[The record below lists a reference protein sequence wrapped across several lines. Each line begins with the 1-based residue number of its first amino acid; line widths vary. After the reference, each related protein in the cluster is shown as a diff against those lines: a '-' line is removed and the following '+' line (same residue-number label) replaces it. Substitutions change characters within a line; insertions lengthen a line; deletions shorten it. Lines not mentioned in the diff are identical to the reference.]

1 MAKKPDEKKK
11 DAKKEDAAPAEGGGE
26 GGAASGKK
34 KLSGMKVVLFVV
46 LPLVVLI
53 LGGAAG
59 AYFAGLLDPLLGKEK
74 LEEASAEKPDDPKM
88 KRKGPGAMYD
98 LPEMLINLNT
108 GGRQA
113 SYIKLKV
120 SLDLDDELAKAKV
133 NEVLPRVLD
142 SFQVFVR
149 ELRVE
154 DLEGS
159 AGVYRLKEE
168 LLLRV
173 NAAVQPIKVY
183 DVLFREMLVH

>member
-1 MAKKPDEKKK
+1 MAKKPDEKK
-11 DAKKEDAAPAEGGGE
+11 DAKKEDAAPAAEGGGE
-26 GGAASGKK
+26 GGGGKK
-34 KLSGMKVVLFVV
+34 KLSGMKIVLFVV

-59 AYFAGLLDPLLGKEK
+59 AYFAGLLDPLLGIEK
-74 LEEASAEKPDDPKM
+74 AHEEAAAEKADDPKV

-120 SLDLDDELAKAKV
+120 SLDLDDDLAKAKV

-173 NAAVQPIKVY
+173 NAAVQPTKVY

>member
-1 MAKKPDEKKK
+1 MAKKPDKKD
-11 DAKKEDAAPAEGGGE
+11 DAKKDDAAPAPEGGGE
-26 GGAASGKK
+26 GGGGKK
-34 KLSGMKVVLFVV
+34 KLSGMKIVLFVV

-59 AYFAGLLDPLLGKEK
+59 AYFAGLLDPLLGVQKKE
-74 LEEASAEKPDDPKM
+74 EVAGDKPDDPKV

-120 SLDLDDELAKAKV
+120 SLDLDDDLAKAKV

>member
-1 MAKKPDEKKK
+1 MAKKPDEKK
-11 DAKKEDAAPAEGGGE
+11 DAKKEDAAPAPEGGGE
-26 GGAASGKK
+26 GGSKK
-34 KLSGMKVVLFVV
+34 KLSGMKIVLFVV

-59 AYFAGLLDPLLGKEK
+59 AYFAGLLDPLLGVEK
-74 LEEASAEKPDDPKM
+74 TQDASASDKPEDPKA

-98 LPEMLINLNT
+98 LPEMMINLNT

-120 SLDLDDELAKAKV
+120 SLDLDDDLAKAKI

-173 NAAVQPIKVY
+173 NAAVQPTKVY

>member
-1 MAKKPDEKKK
+1 MAKKPDKKE
-11 DAKKEDAAPAEGGGE
+11 DSKKEDAAPAGEGGE
-26 GGAASGKK
+26 GGGAAGGKK
-34 KLSGMKVVLFVV
+34 KLSGMKIVLFVV
-46 LPLVVLI
+46 LPLLVLI

-59 AYFAGLLDPLLGKEK
+59 AYFAGLLDPLLG
-74 LEEASAEKPDDPKM
+74 AEKKEEVAAEKADDPKA

-120 SLDLDDELAKAKV
+120 SLDLDDDLAKAKV

-173 NAAVQPIKVY
+173 NAAVQPVKVY